1 MVYLADGD
9 ATLLGTIVD
18 ETDVIVLLITRVIVV
33 DVTGVT
39 MVDTTDFTVA
49 DISVSNAQTKMK

>member
-1 MVYLADGD
+1 MAD

-39 MVDTTDFTVA
+39 MVDTTDYTVA
-49 DISVSNAQTKMK
+49 DIAVSNAQTKMK

>member
-1 MVYLADGD
+1 MAD
-9 ATLLGTIVD
+9 TILLGTIVD

-39 MVDTTDFTVA
+39 MVDITDFTVA
-49 DISVSNAQTKMK
+49 DIVVSNAQTKTK